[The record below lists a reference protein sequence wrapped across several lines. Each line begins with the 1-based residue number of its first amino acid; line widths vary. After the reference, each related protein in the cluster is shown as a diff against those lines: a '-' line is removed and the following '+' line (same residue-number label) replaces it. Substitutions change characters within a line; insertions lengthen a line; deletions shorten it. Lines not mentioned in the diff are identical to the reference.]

1 MGKKLLKYRV
11 NLADGT
17 SMIVEASNIHN
28 AISLARGMMG
38 QLPNDINKKVVT
50 KITSIIDNE
59 IQDLV
64 NLKNSIQTDARELD
78 WTTIYNRIKN
88 FVETINAP
96 ESNIQKLNET
106 SGSLVKV
113 NKENR

>member
-78 WTTIYNRIKN
+78 WTTIYNRSKN